1 MLKDTFAFSG
11 SLLTLLVAATTFSLV
26 IRLFET
32 DQWISRWI
40 VGAPTDT
47 FHTFMV
53 LLGVGA
59 CAWLMDAFELIF
71 VVIPVVSPGLMVHL
85 GSAEKAAELLL
96 LVIQLSYLVPPFGY
110 AVVIASQSASS
121 VNKRQL
127 LISLLPYWLVLLLVF
142 AWVFLR
148 SP

>member
-1 MLKDTFAFSG
+1 
-11 SLLTLLVAATTFSLV
+11 
-26 IRLFET
+26 
-32 DQWISRWI
+32 
-40 VGAPTDT
+40 
-47 FHTFMV
+47 MV